1 MGSSLVA
8 SVLEFGAFD
17 KVEPSRWAQDGG
29 RPAEADVL
37 TREIAN
43 LHVIRTRLSRRLAQT
58 HDGRTLHTVDAK
70 GGDRGSVIIR
80 EMSAKRSR
88 GMATS
93 AIWKTT

>member
-1 MGSSLVA
+1 MGSGLVA

-17 KVEPSRWAQDGG
+17 KAEPSRWAQDGG
-29 RPAEADVL
+29 RPAETDVL
-37 TREIAN
+37 AREIAN
-43 LHVIRTRLSRRLAQT
+43 LPVIRTRLSRRLART
-58 HDGRTLHTVDAK
+58 HDARTLHTVDAK
-70 GGDRGSVIIR
+70 GGDCGSLIIR